1 MIYYFC
7 IVRGDD
13 DMDNKKRK
21 NPFDQKPKDLSDY
34 ILDDPEI
41 EEEVVED
48 ISFNTKDNE
57 EISTEDIKICTDR
70 DGASSMKSD
79 VDSDISDVY
88 NLSTGINN
96 TLPKEE
102 IEVLSLSED
111 KISKSNLSNVNIPN
125 DDRRVKN
132 SKSSANKLVI
142 ILVALGAL
150 LTMWY
155 TTFAQ
160 PLAYNAKQMKLQSN
174 NGSWDIR
181 FTDMYQKRKIG
192 EAKEISNPS
201 YSSTKASFY
210 ISLSNPGDEITY
222 NLTIKNA
229 GTLNAKVLSIYIM
242 PENRDDDPILYYV
255 SGIAVGDEL
264 NAGESTNMTVTAK
277 YNENINSSNIL
288 KNVSVIV
295 NYVQK

>member
-1 MIYYFC
+1 
-7 IVRGDD
+7 
-13 DMDNKKRK
+13 
-21 NPFDQKPKDLSDY
+21 
-34 ILDDPEI
+34 
-41 EEEVVED
+41 
-48 ISFNTKDNE
+48 
-57 EISTEDIKICTDR
+57 
-70 DGASSMKSD
+70 
-79 VDSDISDVY
+79 
-88 NLSTGINN
+88 
-96 TLPKEE
+96 
-102 IEVLSLSED
+102 
-111 KISKSNLSNVNIPN
+111 
-125 DDRRVKN
+125 
-132 SKSSANKLVI
+132 
-142 ILVALGAL
+142 
-150 LTMWY
+150 MWY

-288 KNVSVIV
+288 NNVSVIV